1 MHRIYSTL
9 IEIMAAAVFII
20 PIWSIYNKLFFHSV
34 KRTIVYIV
42 FGFYLT
48 AILALVGFP
57 SVILLKL
64 DFSVNIVPFVDMISD
79 FVNACLNI
87 LLFVPFGF
95 FLPTLWSGFRNKKSV
110 ILTGLITTCVIEI
123 SQIFTFRTTDINDL
137 VANTVGTIIGYY
149 LAQSITKNFTE
160 HTLSNSKSSD
170 FYVICGSVVLIMFFL
185 QPFISSLLWEM
196 VL

>member
-1 MHRIYSTL
+1 
-9 IEIMAAAVFII
+9 
-20 PIWSIYNKLFFHSV
+20 
-34 KRTIVYIV
+34 
-42 FGFYLT
+42 
-48 AILALVGFP
+48 
-57 SVILLKL
+57 
-64 DFSVNIVPFVDMISD
+64 MISD